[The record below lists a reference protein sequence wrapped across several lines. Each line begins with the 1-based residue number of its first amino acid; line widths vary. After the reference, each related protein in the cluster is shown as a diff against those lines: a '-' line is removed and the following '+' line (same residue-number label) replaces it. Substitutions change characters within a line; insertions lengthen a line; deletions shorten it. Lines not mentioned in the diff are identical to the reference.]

1 MASLIKTLRLN
12 ELSLVDNPANPLA
25 KAPIFKR
32 EEEKMDDMEK
42 KIKDYMEKNGVSREE
57 AMKMF
62 DDMKKSQDDLKG
74 KVEKL
79 TKFLEAEGYEIK
91 GDKITKA
98 TPIEYIEV
106 DGEKISKADVPA
118 KLLKKYETLQK
129 EREEDL
135 ITKKAEETLPNFDQD
150 AAKELLKFDLSD
162 KVMEALKA
170 ADAAFESFMTE
181 KGDTVVEN
189 DLSDPAEVL
198 EKRLEEIMKA
208 DNVSKPKAYEELAKT
223 AEGRRLIN
231 AQYKEKN

>member
-1 MASLIKTLRLN
+1 MASLIKTLELH

-42 KIKDYMEKNGVSREE
+42 KIKDYMKENGVS
-57 AMKMF
+57 